1 MKNKELLAIIARDED
16 SKHQF
21 KANVSNETSLAQEM
35 IAFSNTLGG
44 MLIIGAS
51 DDGSISG
58 LVRADMGR
66 LNNLISNAASQQVRP
81 PINPIT
87 ENITLDDGLVM
98 VVYIESGISK
108 PYMDKNGVI
117 WVKSGADKR
126 KATARE
132 EIQRMYQSAH
142 LLHGDEIPV
151 RNMRVEDIDERLFS
165 AFYEKQFEVPLDEQT
180 LALPQLLQNLNLAN
194 DGVFNIA
201 GALLF
206 GRNVQYRLPAF
217 IVKCVS
223 YPGNNID
230 ESQYLDSQD
239 IVGNVRA
246 VFDDT
251 LGFVLRHIK
260 RVQADQGVNSLGEL
274 AVPKIVFEELIA
286 NALIH
291 RDYFVSAPI
300 RVFVFN
306 NRIEI
311 ISPGHLPNNLTIEN
325 IKSGNSN
332 IRNPILASFAIK
344 LLPYRGLGSGIL
356 RAVKA
361 YPDIIFEESRE
372 GNIFK
377 AIIRLFDD
385 TPQLGAQ
392 SEAQSRAQSEQ
403 ILSALSLAPLSA
415 TELMKALGLEIKTG
429 AFKRAIKELLTNGQI
444 EYTLPDKPNSRLQ
457 KYRLVTK

>member
-1 MKNKELLAIIARDED
+1 LAA
-16 SKHQF
+16 
-21 KANVSNETSLAQEM
+21 EM
-35 IAFSNTLGG
+35 VAFSNTQGG
-44 MLIIGAS
+44 MLVIGVA
-51 DDGSISG
+51 DDGSIAG
-58 LVRADMGR
+58 LNRDDMGR
-66 LNNLISNAASQQVRP
+66 LSNLVSNAASQQVKP

-87 ENITLDDGLVM
+87 ENMALDDGLVM
-98 VVYIESGISK
+98 VVSIEPGIAK

-132 EIQRMYQSAH
+132 EIQRMYQAAH
-142 LLHGDEIPV
+142 LMHGDEIPV
-151 RNMRVEDIDERLFS
+151 SNMRVDDVDERLFS
-165 AFYEKQFEVPLDEQT
+165 AFYEQQFDELLDEQS
-180 LALPQLLQNLNLAN
+180 LALPQLLQNLNLSK
-194 DGVFNIA
+194 DGVLNIA

-239 IVGNVRA
+239 VVGNVRA
-246 VFDDT
+246 VFDDS

-260 RVQADQGVNSLGEL
+260 RVQAGQGVNSLGEL
-274 AVPKIVFEELIA
+274 AVPKVVFEELIA

-300 RVFVFN
+300 RIFVFTD
-306 NRIEI
+306 RIEI

-332 IRNPILASFAIK
+332 IRNPILASFATK

-361 YPDIIFEESRE
+361 YADITFEEDRE
-372 GNIFK
+372 GNTFK
-377 AIIRLFDD
+377 AIIHL
-385 TPQLGAQ
+385 PVGSVESGAQ
-392 SEAQSRAQSEQ
+392 SGAQSDQ
-403 ILSALSLAPLSA
+403 IIATLTKTPLSA
-415 TELMKALGLEIKTG
+415 TEIMTALNLETKTG
-429 AFKRAIKELLTNGQI
+429 AFKRAIKDLLTDRVI

-457 KYRLVTK
+457 KYRLVNK